1 MPTFNLPLWPNL
13 QTTPPLDHGPGT
25 TQSFLKASQISPY
38 TDLEVDTLTELSR
51 QSTLPPLVPVILSR
65 SHPLS
70 AITSYSQSIQPSP
83 HSDSEPVQIKNAKS
97 YPNQKSTA
105 YSHLSSVSSSIQF
118 KKLPQSSTSSNLRS
132 FRSPQL
138 QSFSPKQGSVD
149 SFLDDTSFSDM
160 ASALHQDQFSSRSS
174 SMWDMHQ
181 PKSPKSTTSHTRRQP
196 QYSPTS
202 NCSCSLDSGQHSAH
216 QNGLCLPVSEIAR
229 RTSVAS
235 DAVLPGGQSTG
246 GGPSSYSSVA
256 SEQSSFSSNSLFSS
270 TPQNDSFPAA
280 ATTSRQDEYAVGA
293 ALFNQPASSRT
304 IHMPVP
310 SSGVSV
316 FHRGPTFDLENG
328 SLLPQQFLNN
338 APFSESSSNLRFSPL
353 PSNPSHSFISAN
365 GSPLFPSVLDKFPNL
380 GQSTRDAELI
390 SLGMKGLDL
399 NLEKTFSSDQTS
411 YSVPPSRQGSV
422 SSNFFPSPSIAPASS
437 DVYPIP
443 SYRRSNSIATGS
455 IWNHA
460 PISSTSVSTLGSPP
474 QSSAV
479 IYSPISPGF
488 TDHTSGN
495 NNQQY
500 PNLAPSSYYASVF
513 SSPANSVT
521 GLSDCWSASENEY
534 SFKSPSL
541 VSQLDGTFTP
551 LQSRTPPTRPLSRLS
566 NAGNNG
572 DRNLRQHL
580 AHIQQQQLQIQ
591 PQTQDHGQS
600 QVQAV
605 SPTPVAY
612 KFGSPKHFLPQ
623 SGFQSDF
630 ANGVNNSLKPDF
642 NSRFSSNS
650 FVGRK
655 SSDASSSLRSYFL
668 EEFRSNKTRKFELRD
683 IYGHVVEL
691 SGDQYGSR
699 FIQQRLENA
708 SSEEKEIVFEELKS
722 NSLQLMTDVFGNYVI
737 QKFFELGNQLQKTY
751 LAKQMEGHM
760 LNLSLQMYGCRVVQK
775 ALEHVLTAQQ
785 AKLIKE
791 LDGHVVHCV
800 KDQNGNHVIQKAVER
815 MPAKHIEFIFDAFH
829 SEVFNL
835 ATHPYGCRV
844 IQRMLE
850 HCEEDSRRSILTELH
865 CFTCHL
871 VEDQY
876 GNYVVQHVIERGNDS
891 DREQVI
897 TIVKSSILSYSR
909 HKFASN
915 VVEKCITYGTS
926 AQRDSIIKEILKP
939 RSDGIVPMNVMMKDQ
954 FANYVIQKLLS
965 ATKGEQHDNLVN
977 AIKPHLDQLKKFTY
991 GKHLAS
997 IEKLISQSEMARSQA

>member
-1 MPTFNLPLWPNL
+1 
-13 QTTPPLDHGPGT
+13 
-25 TQSFLKASQISPY
+25 
-38 TDLEVDTLTELSR
+38 
-51 QSTLPPLVPVILSR
+51 
-65 SHPLS
+65 
-70 AITSYSQSIQPSP
+70 
-83 HSDSEPVQIKNAKS
+83 
-97 YPNQKSTA
+97 
-105 YSHLSSVSSSIQF
+105 
-118 KKLPQSSTSSNLRS
+118 
-132 FRSPQL
+132 
-138 QSFSPKQGSVD
+138 
-149 SFLDDTSFSDM
+149 
-160 ASALHQDQFSSRSS
+160 
-174 SMWDMHQ
+174 
-181 PKSPKSTTSHTRRQP
+181 
-196 QYSPTS
+196 
-202 NCSCSLDSGQHSAH
+202 
-216 QNGLCLPVSEIAR
+216 
-229 RTSVAS
+229 
-235 DAVLPGGQSTG
+235 
-246 GGPSSYSSVA
+246 
-256 SEQSSFSSNSLFSS
+256 
-270 TPQNDSFPAA
+270 
-280 ATTSRQDEYAVGA
+280 
-293 ALFNQPASSRT
+293 
-304 IHMPVP
+304 MPVP
-310 SSGVSV
+310 SSGVPV
-316 FHRGPTFDLENG
+316 FRRGSTFDFENG
-328 SLLPQQFLNN
+328 NMLPQHCLNN
-338 APFSESSSNLRFSPL
+338 APFTGSSSSLRFSPL
-353 PSNPSHSFISAN
+353 PSNPSHNFRSAN

-380 GQSTRDAELI
+380 GQSTRDAELV

-399 NLEKTFSSDQTS
+399 NLELSSSLDQTS

-422 SSNFFPSPSIAPASS
+422 SSNFFPSPSIAPAAS
-437 DVYPIP
+437 DVYSLP
-443 SYRRSNSIATGS
+443 SYQRSNSIAIGS

-474 QSSAV
+474 QSSAAV
-479 IYSPISPGF
+479 YSPISPGF
-488 TDHTSGN
+488 TDHSLGT
-495 NNQQY
+495 NNQQFES
-500 PNLAPSSYYASVF
+500 NLAPSSYYGSVF

-534 SFKSPSL
+534 AYKSPSL
-541 VSQLDGTFTP
+541 VGQMDGTFSP
-551 LQSRTPPTRPLSRLS
+551 LRSRTPPTRPLSRLS

-591 PQTQDHGQS
+591 TQAQEYGQS
-600 QVQAV
+600 V
-605 SPTPVAY
+605 SPAPVAF
-612 KFGSPKHFLPQ
+612 KFGSSKPFLPQ

-630 ANGVNNSLKPDF
+630 VNGANNSLKPDF

-668 EEFRSNKTRKFELRD
+668 EEFRSSKSRKFELRD

-708 SSEEKEIVFEELKS
+708 SSEEKEIIFEELKS

-785 AKLIKE
+785 AKLINE
-791 LDGHVVHCV
+791 LDGHVIHCV
-800 KDQNGNHVIQKAVER
+800 KDQNGNHVVQKAVER
-815 MPAKHIEFIFDAFH
+815 IPAEHIGFIFDAFH

-865 CFTCHL
+865 CFTYHL

-897 TIVKSSILSYSR
+897 TIVKGSILSFSR

-965 ATKGEQHDNLVN
+965 VTKGEQHDNLVN

-997 IEKLISQSEMARSQA
+997 IEKLVSQSEMARSQA